1 MEASETGED
10 GVNGPVNWGD
20 GAGIEGDIE
29 GGFAGKAEIFCEI
42 SAEGFSELVV
52 AACEANC
59 CRLLEK
65 CNRLYHAICPSSSV
79 CPVTTDWKPR
89 ADCWS

>member
-1 MEASETGED
+1 LEASETGED

-29 GGFAGKAEIFCEI
+29 GGFAGKAEIFCET
-42 SAEGFSELVV
+42 SAEGFSELAV

-89 ADCWS
+89 TDCWS